1 MVRRRK
7 NTQLFSG
14 INIVPFTDV
23 VLVLLIVFMIAA
35 PGLMNTSLGIRLPGS
50 STAERRSAETVEVG
64 LDASGRVYVKGQVV
78 PRDKLKERINAELA
92 SGHGDILLNADEGVK
107 HGEVVA
113 LLDLLRSIG
122 GKNVLIGTVRR

>member
-1 MVRRRK
+1 MVPRRN

-14 INIVPFTDV
+14 ITIVPFTDV

-50 STAERRSAETVEVG
+50 STAERRSSESVDVG
-64 LDASGRVYVKGQVV
+64 LDSQGRIYVKGQLV
-78 PRDKLKERINAELA
+78 PRDKLKERIQAELA
-92 SGHGDILLNADEGVK
+92 QGQGDILLNADEGVK
-107 HGEVVA
+107 HGDVVG

>member
-1 MVRRRK
+1 MVPRRK
-7 NTQLFSG
+7 NAQLFSG

-35 PGLMNTSLGIRLPGS
+35 PGLLNTALGIRLPGS
-50 STAERRSAETVEVG
+50 STAERRSSQTVEVG
-64 LDASGRVYVKGQVV
+64 LDASGRVFVKGQVV
-78 PRDKLKERINAELA
+78 ARDKLKERLSSEFAGGA
-92 SGHGDILLNADEGVK
+92 GDILLNADEGVK

-113 LLDLLRSIG
+113 LLDFLRSIG

>member
-1 MVRRRK
+1 MVPRRK

-35 PGLMNTSLGIRLPGS
+35 PGLLNTALGIRLPGS
-50 STAERRSAETVEVG
+50 STAERRSSQTVEVG
-64 LDASGRVYVKGQVV
+64 LDSAGRVYVKGQVV
-78 PRDKLKERINAELA
+78 PRDKLKERLSAEFA
-92 SGHGDILLNADEGVK
+92 GGQGDILLNADEGVK

-113 LLDLLRSIG
+113 LLDFLRSIG

>member
-1 MVRRRK
+1 MVRRRR
-7 NTQLFSG
+7 NSQLFSG

-35 PGLMNTSLGIRLPGS
+35 PGLLNTAIGIRLPGS
-50 STAERRSAETVEVG
+50 STAERRSQSSVEVG
-64 LDASGRVYVKGQVV
+64 LDAQGRVFVRGQQVD
-78 PRDKLKERINAELA
+78 RSKIKERITSEL
-92 SGHGDILLNADEGVK
+92 GTGPGEILLNADEGVR
-107 HGEVVA
+107 HGDVVA